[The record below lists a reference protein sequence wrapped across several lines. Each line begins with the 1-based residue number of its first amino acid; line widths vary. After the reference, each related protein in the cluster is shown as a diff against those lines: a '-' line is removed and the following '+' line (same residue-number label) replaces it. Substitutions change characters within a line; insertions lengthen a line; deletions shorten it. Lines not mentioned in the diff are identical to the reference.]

1 MDSTGGRGGV
11 ERRRCGCADRA
22 TSTWA
27 VTAEEHGV
35 SGSGPALR
43 ERLET
48 VPVLLVAV
56 QDEWWYVRYAAAWN
70 PNASEAVL

>member
-1 MDSTGGRGGV
+1 
-11 ERRRCGCADRA
+11 
-22 TSTWA
+22 
-27 VTAEEHGV
+27 V